1 MANNNIKP
9 RKKDSAK
16 LVWDTK
22 PRRAPNPKDIEFQT
36 AEVVLPNPKTAG
48 ELPLSFRNGL
58 LGETEL
64 DKQKMNRLI
73 WGDNL
78 LAMQALLNQGYE
90 GKINLIYIDPP
101 FDSKA
106 DYSHRMT
113 ITPSVILP
121 SSSVIPAQAG
131 IQSSD
136 TVEFTKEPSVIERL
150 AYKDTWTGGTDSY
163 LDMLYP
169 RLQLMKRL
177 LAEDGSI
184 YVHCDWHINSYLRIL
199 LDEVFGKT
207 NFRNEIARQ
216 SVFAHSDPQQFGR
229 NHDTILFYSKSDKWI
244 WNTQYQEYDESYL
257 ESGFRNV
264 EPETG
269 RRYQLVSLNA
279 PGGGPPKFFCGKLRT
294 PPAGRHWSGALG
306 KTIGELEGEGR
317 IIISQNDVPR
327 VKYYLDEMLGKVCQ
341 SIWTDV
347 FDPQSQS
354 TEKIGFDTQ
363 KPASLLERTIKAS
376 SNEGTLVADFFAGS
390 GTTGAVAEKLG
401 RRWIMCE
408 LGKVGIQVTRARLV
422 EMGARPFLIEN
433 IGNYQREMIYLTG
446 GKIWEMQTLILK
458 LYGATPRDK
467 MSGLGIR
474 KTDNLDE
481 LVYVGYPD
489 RPITAKKAEELALQA
504 QNLDGRGYKRLVILG
519 WDYEYNYSEALESR
533 LHALKDKIKT
543 KIESRDIPPD
553 IYDYLK
559 KAKSEEDIEPLVNK
573 INFYERPY
581 LKLSAPQIKDKGNGK
596 IEITVSIDKYVL
608 MDIPVSQDTEKGRS
622 DHAALMKLIKDNFA
636 ALIDYWAIDWDYDGC
651 TFKSS
656 WQAFRGNGR
665 KAKTVITAATE
676 ILENKNRTIAVRVVD
691 IFGND
696 AAATIGI

>member
-16 LVWDTK
+16 LVWSTK

-36 AEVVLPNPKTAG
+36 AEVVLPNPKTVG

-58 LGETEL
+58 LGETDL

-113 ITPSVILP
+113 ITPSVIP
-121 SSSVIPAQAG
+121 ASSSVIPAQAG
-131 IQSSD
+131 IHSSE

-184 YVHCDWHINSYLRIL
+184 YVHCDWHADSYIRIM
-199 LDEVFGKT
+199 LDE
-207 NFRNEIARQ
+207 I
-216 SVFAHSDPQQFGR
+216 FGR
-229 NHDTILFYSKSDKWI
+229 ENLVNELVWHYRTGNVSEKQFQRKHDIILFYSKSDSRI
-244 WNTQYQEYDESYL
+244 FIPQEIKEYYFCIYGPDFKPGFGGRK
-257 ESGFRNV
+257 SGKDKYGEYRI
-264 EPETG
+264 
-269 RRYQLVSLNA
+269 SLIDDVWDISA
-279 PGGGPPKFFCGKLRT
+279 VFT
-294 PPAGRHWSGALG
+294 LG
-306 KTIGELEGEGR
+306 KEHT
-317 IIISQNDVPR
+317 SFN
-327 VKYYLDEMLGKVCQ
+327 
-341 SIWTDV
+341 
-347 FDPQSQS
+347 
-354 TEKIGFDTQ
+354 TQ
-363 KPASLLERTIKAS
+363 KPQALLERIINAS
-376 SNEGTLVADFFAGS
+376 SNKGDLVADFFAGS
-390 GTTGAVAEKLG
+390 GTTGIVAEELG

-422 EMGARPFLIEN
+422 EMAAKPFLIEN

-446 GKIWEMQTLILK
+446 GRIWEMQTLILK

-467 MSGLGIR
+467 TSGLGIR
-474 KTDNLDE
+474 KIDNLDE

-489 RPITAKKAEELALQA
+489 RPITAKKAEELALQS
-504 QNLDGRGYKRLVILG
+504 QNLDGVGYKRLVILG

-533 LHALKDKIKT
+533 LKALKDKIRVEIK
-543 KIESRDIPPD
+543 SRDIPPD

-596 IEITVSIDKYVL
+596 IEITISIDKYVL
-608 MDIPVSQDTEKGRS
+608 MDIPVSQDTEKGR
-622 DHAALMKLIKDNFA
+622 DDYAALMKLTKDNFA

-651 TFKSS
+651 TFKSQ

-665 KAKTVITAATE
+665 KAKTVITSATE
-676 ILENKNRTIAVRVVD
+676 VLEKKNNRIIAVRVVD

-696 AAATIGI
+696 AAAIIKI

>member
-1 MANNNIKP
+1 MANANAKL
-9 RKKDSAK
+9 RKKDSAR

-36 AEVVLPNPKTAG
+36 AEVVLPNPKVAG
-48 ELPLSFRNGL
+48 DLPLSFRNGL

-78 LAMQALLNQGYE
+78 LGMQALLNQGYE
-90 GKINLIYIDPP
+90 GKIDLIYIDPP

-113 ITPSVILP
+113 LE
-121 SSSVIPAQAG
+121 G
-131 IQSSD
+131 N
-136 TVEFTKEPSVIERL
+136 EFTKEPSVIERL

-177 LAEDGSI
+177 LAENGSI
-184 YVHCDWHINSYLRIL
+184 YVHLDWHINSYVRIL
-199 LDEVFGKT
+199 LDEVFGKL
-207 NFRNEIARQ
+207 NFRNEIARR
-216 SVFAHSDPQQFGR
+216 SVFSHSDPNQFGR
-229 NHDTILFYSKSDKWI
+229 NHDTLLFYTKTADWT
-244 WNTQYQEYDESYL
+244 WNTQYQEYDDSYMESA
-257 ESGFRNV
+257 FKNI
-264 EPETG
+264 EPKTD

-279 PGGGPPKFFCGKLRT
+279 PGSGPPKFFCGKMRT
-294 PPAGRHWSGALG
+294 PPPGRHWAGALA
-306 KTIGELEGEGR
+306 KSIEELEQQGR
-317 IIISQNDVPR
+317 IVISENDVPR
-327 VKYYLDEMLGKVCQ
+327 VKYYLDEMPGKVCQ

-354 TEKIGFDTQ
+354 SEKIGYDTQ
-363 KPASLLERTIKAS
+363 KPRSLLERIIKAS
-376 SNEGTLVADFFAGS
+376 SNEATLVADFFAGS
-390 GTTGAVAEKLG
+390 GTTGVVAEKLG

-422 EMGARPFLIEN
+422 EQNAKPFLIEN

-446 GKIWEMQTLILK
+446 GRIWEMQTLILK

-467 MSGLGIR
+467 TSGLGIR
-474 KTDNLDE
+474 KVGNVDE

-489 RPITAKKAEELALQA
+489 RPITAKKAEELALMA
-504 QNLDGRGYKRLVILG
+504 QNLDGVGYNRLVILG

-533 LHALKDKIKT
+533 LHALKDEIKT

-559 KAKSEEDIEPLVNK
+559 KAKSEEDIEPLVGK
-573 INFYERPY
+573 IVFYERPY
-581 LKLSAPQIKDKGNGK
+581 LKLSPPQIKDKGNGK
-596 IEITVSIDKYVL
+596 IEITISIEKYVL
-608 MDIPVSQDTEKGRS
+608 MDIPVSQDTEKGRA

-651 TFKSS
+651 TFKSQ

-665 KAKTVITAATE
+665 KAKTVITKAAE
-676 ILENKNRTIAVRVVD
+676 VLEKKPARTIAVRVVD

-696 AAATIGI
+696 AGATIKL

>member
-1 MANNNIKP
+1 
-9 RKKDSAK
+9 

-36 AEVVLPNPKTAG
+36 AEVVIPNPKTAG
-48 ELPLSFRNGL
+48 ELPLSFRDGV
-58 LGETEL
+58 LGETNI

-113 ITPSVILP
+113 IEGS
-121 SSSVIPAQAG
+121 
-131 IQSSD
+131 
-136 TVEFTKEPSVIERL
+136 EFTKEPSVIERL
-150 AYKDTWTGGTDSY
+150 AYKDTWAGGTDSY

-177 LAEDGSI
+177 LSEDGSI
-184 YVHCDWHINSYLRIL
+184 WVHLDHNVAHYVKVL
-199 LDEVFGKT
+199 LDEVFSKENFLNHITWRRQIPRGMKAHADYLPFSSDHLFLYGKT
-207 NFRNEIARQ
+207 SHPKWNPIILENRLTIEEARKKYMEDERGFFRT
-216 SVFAHSDPQQFGR
+216 SDPG
-229 NHDTILFYSKSDKWI
+229 TY
-244 WNTQYQEYDESYL
+244 TDESIIRL
-257 ESGFRNV
+257 H
-264 EPETG
+264 
-269 RRYQLVSLNA
+269 Q
-279 PGGGPPKFFCGKLRT
+279 
-294 PPAGRHWSGALG
+294 
-306 KTIGELEGEGR
+306 EGR
-317 IIISQNDVPR
+317 IYVTGGGELIINNGKVSTTKGTIG
-327 VKYYLDEMLGKVCQ
+327 VKYYRRKENGFIIEETVADNIWDDIPGMGVVSHEWLGY
-341 SIWTDV
+341 
-347 FDPQSQS
+347 
-354 TEKIGFDTQ
+354 GTQ
-363 KPASLLERTIKAS
+363 KPKALLNRIINAS
-376 SNEGTLVADFFAGS
+376 SDKTDLVADFFAGS

-401 RRWIMCE
+401 RRWIGCE

-422 EMGARPFLIEN
+422 EQVAKPFLIEN

-446 GKIWEMQTLILK
+446 GRIWEMQNLILK

-467 MSGLGIR
+467 TSGLGIR
-474 KTDNLDE
+474 KIDNVDE

-489 RPITAKKAEELALQA
+489 RPVTAKKAEELAMQA
-504 QNLDGRGYKRLVILG
+504 QNLDGRGYSRLVILG

-559 KAKSEEDIEPLVNK
+559 KAKSEEDIEPLVGK
-573 INFYERPY
+573 IVFYERPY
-581 LKLSAPQIKDKGNGK
+581 LKLAPPQIKDKGNGR
-596 IEITVSIDKYVL
+596 IEIVVSINKYVL
-608 MDIPVSQDTEKGRS
+608 MDIPVSQSTDKGR
-622 DHAALMKLIKDNFA
+622 DDYAALMKLTKDNFA
-636 ALIDYWAIDWDYDGC
+636 ALIDYWAIDWDYDGF
-651 TFKSS
+651 TFKSQ

-665 KAKTVITAATE
+665 KAKTVITTATE
-676 ILENKNRTIAVRVVD
+676 ILEKKHNRTIAVRVVD

-696 AAATIGI
+696 AAATIKI